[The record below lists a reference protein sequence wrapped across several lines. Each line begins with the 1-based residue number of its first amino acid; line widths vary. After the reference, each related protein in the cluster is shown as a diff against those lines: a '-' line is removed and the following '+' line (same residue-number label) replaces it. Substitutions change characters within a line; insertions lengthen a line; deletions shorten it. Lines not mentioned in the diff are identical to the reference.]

1 MTTEMI
7 IMGITI
13 IALAGVTAVAMLVEA
28 TRRHL
33 AGVRLEHA
41 VRRDGDRYQ
50 RR

>member
-7 IMGITI
+7 VMGITL
-13 IALAGVTAVAMLVEA
+13 IALAGGTAVALLVET

-41 VRRDGDRYQ
+41 VRRDGDRYP
-50 RR
+50 RL